1 MIVRRDYAVSLRQR
15 RLGIARTTY
24 IKEIVM
30 KFVSTAALALAL
42 AFGIG
47 SSCAAATAKPL
58 TPQQQKMKDC
68 AAKWGDYKKE
78 KNVKGRA
85 EYRKFMSGCL
95 KG

>member
-1 MIVRRDYAVSLRQR
+1 MFKHLLAAAVATTLLAPPLAPPAFAQAAAEKSEKTS
-15 RLGIARTTY
+15 ARKAKTP
-24 IKEIVM
+24 KAD
-30 KFVSTAALALAL
+30 KTAA
-42 AFGIG
+42 
-47 SSCAAATAKPL
+47 KKEL

-85 EYRKFMSGCL
+85 EYRKFMSPCL